1 MFIVQFHYKTVA
13 SLAYT
18 FCKKMSHFNIRDPTL
33 TMDKQSDIALTVMDI
48 IQDYLYFNKEN
59 HYIFILNKHCLSLIC
74 NFLRHE
80 INPILDKVLTELDC
94 STTEP
99 DPRTVL
105 LK

>member
-1 MFIVQFHYKTVA
+1 
-13 SLAYT
+13 
-18 FCKKMSHFNIRDPTL
+18 
-33 TMDKQSDIALTVMDI
+33 MDI
-48 IQDYLYFNKEN
+48 IQDYLYFNKEKPS
-59 HYIFILNKHCLSLIC
+59 HFDFKQALPVSLIC

-80 INPILDKVLTELDC
+80 IDPILDKVLTELDC